1 MTDKLKGSLG
11 LCRKANKM
19 AIGHDA
25 VVASIKARKAYLSI
39 ACQDASERVKREIAD
54 ECSFDNRKIP
64 FVEADFAMQELSL
77 CIGKRAGVIS
87 IEDRGFA
94 EKLQS
99 ILEN

>member
-1 MTDKLKGSLG
+1 MTDNLKGSLG
-11 LCRKANKM
+11 LCRRANKM

-25 VVASIKARKAYLSI
+25 VVTSIKAKKSYLSI
-39 ACQDASERVKREIAD
+39 ACKDASERVKREIAD
-54 ECSFDNRKIP
+54 ECSFDNRNIP
-64 FVEADFAMQELSL
+64 FVEADFTMQELSL

-94 EKLQS
+94 KKLQS